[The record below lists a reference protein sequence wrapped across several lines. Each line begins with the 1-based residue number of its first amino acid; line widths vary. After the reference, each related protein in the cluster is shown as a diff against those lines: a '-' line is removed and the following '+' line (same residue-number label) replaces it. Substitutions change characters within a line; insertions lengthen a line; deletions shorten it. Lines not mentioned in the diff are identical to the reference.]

1 MPDYEVDLPIF
12 HGPLDLLL
20 YLVKRD
26 ELDLLDIPIA
36 RVAEQFLQYLDVLQ
50 VIDVEQ
56 AGEFLV
62 MAATLMELKS
72 KVLLPRADEAGG
84 AQEDPR
90 QELVRQLL
98 EYKRF
103 KEAAA
108 LLEQQAEKQA
118 SRFPRTP
125 PPPPTP
131 SGPAPLRPVELWD
144 LVSAFGRL
152 LRETLALQPQ
162 QITADPT
169 PLHVYMEEVT
179 ARLGSGERAR
189 FSELFRPPHTRSRLV
204 GYFLAILELTRRF
217 RLQAEQDESFGDI
230 WLRLLPGESPG
241 GAGLQP
247 AEESGRLQT
256 GPTEESE
263 VET

>member
-1 MPDYEVDLPIF
+1 MDYQVDLDVF

-26 ELDLLDIPIA
+26 EIDLRDIPIA
-36 RVAEQFLQYLDVLQ
+36 RVAEQFVAFLGVLP
-50 VIDVEQ
+50 VIDVER

-72 KVLLPRADEAGG
+72 KMLLPRSEEAAGPDD
-84 AQEDPR
+84 DPR
-90 QELVRQLL
+90 QELVRQLI

-103 KEAAA
+103 KDAAA

-118 SRFPRTP
+118 SRLPRLPLP
-125 PPPPTP
+125 PVAP

-162 QITADPT
+162 QISVDQT
-169 PLHVYMEEVT
+169 PLQVYMDDVLG
-179 ARLGSGERAR
+179 RLQREGRVPLSGLFTPPRTRA
-189 FSELFRPPHTRSRLV
+189 RLV
-204 GYFLAILELTRRF
+204 GFFLAILELTRSF
-217 RLQAEQDESFGDI
+217 RIGAEQDEQFGDI
-230 WLRLLPGESPG
+230 WVYPAPAASP
-241 GAGLQP
+241 P
-247 AEESGRLQT
+247 
-256 GPTEESE
+256 
-263 VET
+263 

>member
-1 MPDYEVDLPIF
+1 MPDFQADLPIF

-72 KVLLPRADEAGG
+72 KVLLPRTEEADQP
-84 AQEDPR
+84 QEDPR

-108 LLEQQAEKQA
+108 LLEQQAERQA
-118 SRFPRTP
+118 SRSEEHT
-125 PPPPTP
+125 
-131 SGPAPLRPVELWD
+131 SELQSQSN
-144 LVSAFGRL
+144 LVCRL
-152 LRETLALQPQ
+152 LLEKKKKTRNETINIAISAPQ
-162 QITADPT
+162 
-169 PLHVYMEEVT
+169 
-179 ARLGSGERAR
+179 RANK
-189 FSELFRPPHTRSRLV
+189 HKV
-204 GYFLAILELTRRF
+204 
-217 RLQAEQDESFGDI
+217 
-230 WLRLLPGESPG
+230 
-241 GAGLQP
+241 
-247 AEESGRLQT
+247 
-256 GPTEESE
+256 
-263 VET
+263 

>member
-1 MPDYEVDLPIF
+1 MDFQADLPVF

-36 RVAEQFLQYLDVLQ
+36 RVAEQFIAYFDSLQ
-50 VIDVEQ
+50 VIDVEK

-72 KVLLPRADEAGG
+72 KLLLPHADEA
-84 AQEDPR
+84 AEEQDDPR

-118 SRFPRTP
+118 SRLPRSAP
-125 PPPPTP
+125 PPPAP
-131 SGPAPLRPVELWD
+131 SGLAPLRPVELWD

-162 QITADPT
+162 QITFDQT
-169 PLHVYMEEVT
+169 PLEFYMDEISE
-179 ARLGSGERAR
+179 RLRKEDRLP
-189 FSELFRPPHTRSRLV
+189 FSSVFTPPFTRSRLV

-217 RLQAEQDESFGDI
+217 HIMAEQDGSFGDI
-230 WLRLLPGESPG
+230 WLALLP
-241 GAGLQP
+241 
-247 AEESGRLQT
+247 EEKAL
-256 GPTEESE
+256 
-263 VET
+263 

>member
-1 MPDYEVDLPIF
+1 MQDYQVDLEVF

-36 RVAEQFLQYLDVLQ
+36 RVAEQFLHYLDLLQ
-50 VIDVEQ
+50 VIDVEK

-72 KVLLPRADEAGG
+72 KMLLPRPEESE
-84 AQEDPR
+84 QTHEDPR

-103 KEAAA
+103 KEAAT
-108 LLEQQAEKQA
+108 LLEQQADRQA
-118 SRFPRTP
+118 NRLPRLAP
-125 PPPPTP
+125 PEPVPQ
-131 SGPAPLRPVELWD
+131 GPAPIKPVELWD

-162 QITADPT
+162 QITDDQT
-169 PLHVYMEEVT
+169 PLHVYMDEV
-179 ARLGSGERAR
+179 AERLQREGRLL
-189 FSELFRPPHTRSRLV
+189 FSQVFRPPHTRSRLV
-204 GYFLAILELTRRF
+204 GYFLALLELTRRF
-217 RLQAEQDESFGDI
+217 RIQAEQEETFGDI
-230 WLRLLPGESPG
+230 WLTLLEGDAP
-241 GAGLQP
+241 P
-247 AEESGRLQT
+247 AA
-256 GPTEESE
+256 
-263 VET
+263 

>member
-1 MPDYEVDLPIF
+1 MDYQVDLDVF

-36 RVAEQFLQYLDVLQ
+36 RVAEQYVTYLDVLGH

-56 AGEFLV
+56 AGDFLV
-62 MAATLMELKS
+62 LAATLMELKS
-72 KVLLPRADEAGG
+72 RMLLPRAEDESGEPM
-84 AQEDPR
+84 EDPR

-103 KEAAA
+103 KEAAS
-108 LLEQQAEKQA
+108 LLEQQAERQA
-118 SRFPRTP
+118 SRLPRIP
-125 PPPPTP
+125 PPAPTP
-131 SGPAPLRPVELWD
+131 AGLAPLRPVELWD

-162 QITADPT
+162 QISVDQT
-169 PLHVYMEEVT
+169 PLQVYMDEV
-179 ARLGSGERAR
+179 AERMHAEHRLL
-189 FSELFRPPHTRSRLV
+189 FSSLFRPPYTRARLV

-217 RLQAEQDESFGDI
+217 RLQAEQDASFGDI
-230 WLRLLPGESPG
+230 WLCLLPDPPPSTSAPE
-241 GAGLQP
+241 QP
-247 AEESGRLQT
+247 S
-256 GPTEESE
+256 
-263 VET
+263 

>member
-1 MPDYEVDLPIF
+1 MEDYEVDLPIF

-36 RVAEQFLQYLDVLQ
+36 HITQQFLHYLDALQ
-50 VIDVEQ
+50 VLDVEA

-72 KVLLPRADEAGG
+72 KVLLPRAEEGEQP
-84 AQEDPR
+84 QEDPR

-108 LLEQQAEKQA
+108 LLEQQADRQA
-118 SRFPRTP
+118 SHLPRIP
-125 PPPPTP
+125 PPEPVPQGPTP
-131 SGPAPLRPVELWD
+131 LKPVELWD

-162 QITADPT
+162 QITDDQT
-169 PLHVYMEEVT
+169 PLHAYMEEVVG
-179 ARLGSGERAR
+179 RLRSEGRLR
-189 FSELFRPPHTRSRLV
+189 FSKLFRPPHTRSRLV

-217 RLQAEQDESFGDI
+217 RIQAEQDESFGDI
-230 WLRLLPGESPG
+230 WLCLLREEPSE
-241 GAGLQP
+241 AA
-247 AEESGRLQT
+247 AE
-256 GPTEESE
+256 
-263 VET
+263 